1 MQTELLQKYAEL
13 VVNVGVNIQKDQIL
27 VINSPIECADFA
39 RKISEAAF
47 QAGAHDVVMSWGDEL
62 SAHIRYA
69 VGKRHIAK
77 SVLYIHLHPPEHSA

>member
-1 MQTELLQKYAEL
+1 MQAELLQKYAEL

-47 QAGAHDVVMSWGDEL
+47 KAGAMMW
-62 SAHIRYA
+62 
-69 VGKRHIAK
+69 
-77 SVLYIHLHPPEHSA
+77 